1 MPVKLH
7 RCPVMW
13 PKTDKHPCFNVQLAL
28 DEAGVEYELVK
39 EPLLPRG
46 RRKDVIEHTGQSH
59 LPAIELEDG
68 TWYRERVGR
77 DGEGDPGGQVRTGPA
92 QLTTTRQGATIRR

>member
-1 MPVKLH
+1 MAVKLH

-13 PKTDKHPCFNVQLAL
+13 PKTTKHPCYNVQLAL
-28 DEAGVEYELVK
+28 DEAGIEYEIVK

-46 RRKDVIEHTGQSH
+46 RRKDVFDHTGQKH

-68 TWYRERVGR
+68 TWYREQSADMVEAIRAGKF
-77 DGEGDPGGQVRTGPA
+77 GADPGS
-92 QLTTTRQGATIRR
+92 

>member
-68 TWYRERVGR
+68 TWYREESAEMAKAIRAG
-77 DGEGDPGGQVRTGPA
+77 TF
-92 QLTTTRQGATIRR
+92 GAAPHS

>member
-1 MPVKLH
+1 MAVKLH

-13 PKTDKHPCFNVQLAL
+13 PKTAKHPCYNVQMAL
-28 DEAGVEYELVK
+28 DEARVEYEIVK

-68 TWYRERVGR
+68 TWYREQSA
-77 DGEGDPGGQVRTGPA
+77 DMAEAIRTGKF
-92 QLTTTRQGATIRR
+92 GAGPRS

>member
-1 MPVKLH
+1 MAVKLH

-13 PKTDKHPCFNVQLAL
+13 PPTDRHPCYRVQHAL

-39 EPLLPRG
+39 EPLLPRS
-46 RRKDVIEHTGQSH
+46 RRKDVIERSGQSH

-68 TWYRERVGR
+68 TWYREQSAEMVKAIRAGKFS
-77 DGEGDPGGQVRTGPA
+77 GPLA
-92 QLTTTRQGATIRR
+92 S

>member
-1 MPVKLH
+1 MAVKLH

-13 PKTDKHPCFNVQLAL
+13 PKTGKHPCYAVQHAL
-28 DEAGVEYELVK
+28 DEAGVEYEIVK

-59 LPAIELEDG
+59 LPAIELQDG
-68 TWYRERVGR
+68 TWWREQSAEMAKAIAAGKL
-77 DGEGDPGGQVRTGPA
+77 GAPPA
-92 QLTTTRQGATIRR
+92 S